1 MLTQQ
6 QRVAGLSPEAAQR
19 VTAIAQA
26 LEQGRIDEAERGV
39 IASLAQTPQH
49 PEVLSLHGTI
59 QSMRG
64 RSEEAIVTLVQ
75 SLKLRAQDAR
85 TLHTLAGAYEGNRD
99 LGNALAAAKLA
110 CETGPEWATSWFNFG
125 RLLLMNGHLDP
136 AITALKRT
144 LVMAPQH
151 MAARTLLATALNTEG
166 RPLEAATQYRDI
178 LAQNPAYGPAWWG
191 LATLKP
197 MPLDATDV
205 AQLRQLLQ
213 RPDLGDNNRIPA
225 GFALAHALEHLD
237 DYAQAFA
244 ALQEANALQNRL
256 HPWKTDVFMARID
269 SVLRAFSGKYVDAG
283 NDQGH
288 EVIFIA
294 SLPRSRSTLTEQ
306 ILASHSQVEGTTELP
321 DLLHVIMDESDRV
334 RRPFPDW
341 VASHSVEEWRALG
354 QRYLERTARWRQ
366 RRPRFTDKMPGNW
379 LYAGAIMAMLP
390 QARIV
395 IARRDPL
402 ESCLACYRYM
412 FNQHPYTHTFTDLA
426 GYWHEFDRTVR
437 LWKQR
442 YPDRVR
448 EHVYED
454 LQADSEAQIRELL
467 QFCDLPFE
475 ENCLNFHSRQRRV
488 TTPSA
493 AQVRE
498 PIRRDTARA
507 DKYGALLD
515 PLRLALGMA
524 PFRPQ

>member
-6 QRVAGLSPEAAQR
+6 QRVAGLAPETAQR
-19 VTAIAQA
+19 VNEIAQA

-39 IASLAQTPQH
+39 IAALAQAPQH
-49 PEVLSLHGTI
+49 PEVLSLHGSV
-59 QSMRG
+59 QMMRG
-64 RSEEAIVTLVQ
+64 RNEEAIVTLVQ

-85 TLHTLAGAYEGNRD
+85 TLHTLAGAYEANRD
-99 LGNALAAAKLA
+99 LVNALACARLA
-110 CETGPEWATSWFNFG
+110 CETAPEWPTSWFNFG

-144 LVMAPQH
+144 VVMVPQH
-151 MAARTLLATALNTEG
+151 VAARTMLASALNTEG
-166 RPLEAATQYRDI
+166 RPLEAAAQYRDI
-178 LAQNPAYGPAWWG
+178 LAQNPTCGPAWWG

-197 MPLDATDV
+197 MVLEASDV

-213 RPDLGDNNRIPA
+213 RSDLRDNDRIA
-225 GFALAHALEHLD
+225 VGYALAHALEHAG
-237 DYAQAFA
+237 DYAQAFV
-244 ALQEANALQNRL
+244 ALQDANSLQRRL
-256 HPWKTDVFMARID
+256 QPWKAEEFMARVE
-269 SVLRAFSGKYVDAG
+269 SVHRAFSGNHANAG
-283 NDQGH
+283 NDGGH

-294 SLPRSRSTLTEQ
+294 SLPRSGSTLTEQ

-341 VASHSVEEWRALG
+341 VATHSVAEWRALG

-402 ESCLACYRYM
+402 ESCLACYRYL
-412 FNQHPYTHTFTDLA
+412 FNQPYTHAFGDLA
-426 GYWHEFDRTVR
+426 GYWREFDRMAR
-437 LWKQR
+437 HWKQR

-454 LQADSEAQIRELL
+454 LQADPETQIRELL

-475 ENCLNFHSRQRRV
+475 ENCLNFHSTQRRV

-493 AQVRE
+493 GQVRE

-515 PLRLALGMA
+515 PLRLALGME
-524 PFRPQ
+524 PFRAQ